1 MQNKQ
6 KFRQFS
12 SMLLDCCLIFFSY
25 FAAIVIRFRVF
36 DGVVSI
42 SLWSSTFVITAA
54 LYSVV
59 IVLIY
64 AALHLYNYEKRD
76 LRAKCLVLTFANG
89 IGVVTLMALLYIAR
103 IMDFSRLALAIFWAL
118 SSTLVVGKRL
128 LVAMLLRSARQHG
141 QALWHIAVV
150 GSGALAQRYI
160 QSAQKEEGKGC
171 RIKGTIG
178 ANPCGD
184 CRWLGGYDR
193 LEEILAEQP
202 VDEVVIALE
211 PEEAGRIGQVLQ
223 AAGREGIRIT
233 LVPLFSEY
241 IPAAPTVRTVGGTAV
256 INMRSTP
263 LDQPGWAIAK
273 RTVDLVGSLLL
284 IILFSPVMLAVAVG
298 VRFSSPG
305 PVIFR
310 QERIGRNKKPFQML
324 KFRSMRINDTSETA
338 WSAGGDARRTHFG
351 RFIRRYSLDELPQLF
366 NVLMGDMSLVG
377 PRPEIPYHVERFKQ
391 NIPLYLVRQQI
402 RPGMTGWA
410 QVNGLRGDTSITSR
424 VEYDIWYIE
433 NWSLWL
439 DIKILLKTAF
449 GGMVNPAES
458 NKGA

>member
-1 MQNKQ
+1 LPSAL
-6 KFRQFS
+6 S
-12 SMLLDCCLIFFSY
+12 SLWDGGFVVVAGLYSI
-25 FAAIVIRFRVF
+25 AIVLV
-36 DGVVSI
+36 
-42 SLWSSTFVITAA
+42 
-54 LYSVV
+54 
-59 IVLIY
+59 Y
-64 AALHLYNYEKRD
+64 AALHVYEYEGRK
-76 LRAKCLVLTFANG
+76 LLANCLVLTFVNG
-89 IGVVTLMALLYIAR
+89 IGIATLMALLYIVR
-103 IMDFSRLALAIFWAL
+103 IMDFSRLTLLLFWLISSGLA
-118 SSTLVVGKRL
+118 VGKRV
-128 LVAMLLRSARQHG
+128 LVTVYIRRAHQRGQVLRR
-141 QALWHIAVV
+141 VV
-150 GSGALAQRYI
+150 VIGSGSLAQHYI
-160 QSAQKEEGKGC
+160 QSALSETGKG
-171 RIKGTIG
+171 IAIEGTIG
-178 ANPCGD
+178 TAGCKD
-184 CRWLGGYDR
+184 SILLGGYDR
-193 LEEILAEQP
+193 MEQILQEHP
-202 VDEVVIALE
+202 VDEAVIALE
-211 PEEAGRIGQVLQ
+211 PEEAGRISQILQ

-263 LDQPGWAIAK
+263 LDQPGPAIIK
-273 RTVDLVGSLLL
+273 RAVDMIGALLL

-338 WSAGGDARRTHFG
+338 WSAGGDARRTRFG

-366 NVLMGDMSLVG
+366 NVLKGDMSLVG